1 MMEYILT
8 RKQARLFILLK
19 QGLIGNYKFS
29 GKTGILEF
37 IRQAGCIQFD
47 PIDVCGKNAELVLLS
62 RIKGF
67 EKQMLYDLLYSER
80 RLVDYFD
87 KNLSIFLVEDWPYFA
102 RERQYH
108 QCFERSNDEISKVC
122 ELIKQ
127 KIAELGAVCSADLNM
142 NEKVAWY
149 WSDTKLSRAALEHM
163 YFTGELAIQFKKGNM
178 KYYNLIEKC
187 IPMNILSKPDPY
199 TNDLEHQKWRVLRR
213 IHAIGL
219 LWNRASDAW
228 LGIEHLKSKD
238 RMQIFSELLEEESII
253 EISVDDLAEP
263 LYCSAMDEHLITYV
277 LKNPRL
283 KKRCEFMAPLDNM
296 LWDRKLLRELFGF
309 EYKWEIYTPQS
320 ERKFGH
326 YVLPILYG
334 DRFVGRIEVIYDK
347 KKKEADVKNIWH
359 EDGVRVTVSMSA
371 AIENAVNQLSDF
383 NTKEIVYCSN
393 E

>member
-1 MMEYILT
+1 MADYNLT
-8 RKQARLFILLK
+8 KKQARLFILLK
-19 QGLIGNYKFS
+19 QGLIGDYKFK
-29 GKTGILEF
+29 GKSGILEF

-62 RIKGF
+62 RVKGF
-67 EKQMLYDLLYSER
+67 EKQMLYDLLYKER
-80 RLVDYFD
+80 ALVDYFD
-87 KNLSIFLVEDWPYFA
+87 KNLSIFLVEDWPYFE

-127 KIAELGAVCSADLNM
+127 RIAESGAVCSADLNM
-142 NEKVAWY
+142 NEKVSWY

-163 YFTGELAIQFKKGNM
+163 YFSGELAIQYKKGTI
-178 KYYNLIEKC
+178 KYYNLIENC
-187 IPMNILSKPDPY
+187 IPTDILSKKDPY
-199 TNDLEHQKWRVLRR
+199 TDELEHQKWRVLRR

-228 LGIEHLKSKD
+228 LGIERLKSKE
-238 RMQIFSELLEEESII
+238 RLQIFSELLMDQKIL
-253 EISVDDLAEP
+253 EINVAGIKEP
-263 LYCSAMDEHLITYV
+263 FYSSAMDEHLITYA

-296 LWDRKLLRELFGF
+296 IWDRKLLKELFDF
-309 EYKWEIYTPQS
+309 EYKWEIYTPPS

-334 DRFVGRIEVIYDK
+334 DCFVGRIEVIYDK
-347 KKKEADVKNIWH
+347 KKKVAEVKNIWY
-359 EDGVRVTVSMSA
+359 EERVRLTASMSA
-371 AIENAVNQLSDF
+371 AIDNAVNQLSDF
-383 NTKEIVYCSN
+383 NKKGIVYCH
-393 E
+393 